1 MGRQP
6 AHMDSNT
13 RGVHKVVV
21 TGNSRPACMH
31 VGAVASAWKCA
42 CWIGCRCNELTT
54 LPIAGANGY
63 VAGELV
69 HQLLQKGYDVHGTVR
84 DPGNPA
90 KTAHLYALAAA
101 LPGTLKLH
109 SADLLQDGSFDEVIR

>member
-1 MGRQP
+1 VLPM
-6 AHMDSNT
+6 SN
-13 RGVHKVVV
+13 
-21 TGNSRPACMH
+21 
-31 VGAVASAWKCA
+31 
-42 CWIGCRCNELTT
+42 
-54 LPIAGANGY
+54 AGANGY

-101 LPGTLKLH
+101 LPGTLQLH
-109 SADLLQDGSFDEVIR
+109 SADLLEEGSFDDVIRWITAAAWPARVVFWSSLSAANSLCVQIHAC

>member
-1 MGRQP
+1 M
-6 AHMDSNT
+6 
-13 RGVHKVVV
+13 
-21 TGNSRPACMH
+21 
-31 VGAVASAWKCA
+31 
-42 CWIGCRCNELTT
+42 CRCTEKKSC
-54 LPIAGANGY
+54 PAGANGY
-63 VAGELV
+63 VAGELL

-109 SADLLQDGSFDEVIR
+109 AVDLLQDGSFDEVIR